1 MNRDSVWS
9 LFEKTG
15 SIGAYLLY
23 HDIGAGV
30 NNAVNNR
37 EVLIHAD
44 EDRRTDHTG
53 SECR

>member
-1 MNRDSVWS
+1 MNKDAVWT

-15 SIGAYLLY
+15 SIGAYMLY
-23 HDIGAGV
+23 NDIGE
-30 NNAVNNR
+30 NNVLNNR